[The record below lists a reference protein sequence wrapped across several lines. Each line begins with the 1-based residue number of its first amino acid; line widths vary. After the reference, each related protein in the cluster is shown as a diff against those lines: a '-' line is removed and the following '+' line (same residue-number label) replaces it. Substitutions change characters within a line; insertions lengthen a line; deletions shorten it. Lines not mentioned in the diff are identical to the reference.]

1 MDIILLG
8 VTVVSLGVALVMSIA
23 AWRVTR
29 DEKKRSAARVAALS
43 LAAGVD
49 DTPKGVSPQRI
60 VATEPSRESFPT
72 RIVLRAQEAAPA
84 PKPAMKAP
92 WAPAPFNSPDFAARQ
107 SASLTAVDMPLNQ
120 PRPEAHVPAERPARV
135 EAPVSHASGFLGA
148 EQTPRDTG
156 SRQKSLAF
164 AAIALF
170 AVLSGGLVWMMSGPR
185 GSSAAAVGPNSPLEL
200 VSLSHQRQNDK
211 LAVSGLVRNPVAGEP
226 IQNLSAV
233 VFLFDRMGTFVTS
246 SRANVDFLKL
256 GAGDESPF
264 VVAIDAPATVARYR
278 VSFRTDDG
286 VVRTSIDGARQSA
299 VKSRQLRVKL
309 SVSSEAVQSVTVR
322 QRNTSSCAAIFR
334 TSSRSPRLSSRSPR
348 ACSRRT
354 RAGSSSRAALS

>member
-8 VTVVSLGVALVMSIA
+8 ITVISLGVALVMSIA

-43 LAAGVD
+43 LAVGMED
-49 DTPKGVSPQRI
+49 ESSRESSP
-60 VATEPSRESFPT
+60 RESFPPESFA
-72 RIVLRAQEAAPA
+72 VKDVASAV
-84 PKPAMKAP
+84 KPAMKAP
-92 WAPAPFNSPDFAARQ
+92 WAPAPFQSPDFAAAKP
-107 SASLTAVDMPLNQ
+107 ASLTAVDMPLNQ
-120 PRPEAHVPAERPARV
+120 PRAEAYVPAGPPAPV

-148 EQTPRDTG
+148 EEIRRDTG
-156 SRQKSLAF
+156 SRQKTLAI

-185 GSSAAAVGPNSPLEL
+185 GTTATAVGPNSPLEL

-246 SRANVDFLKL
+246 SRAHVDFLKL

-264 VVAIDAPATVARYR
+264 VVALDAPATVARYR

-286 VVRTSIDGARQSA
+286 VVPHVDRRGETVGSQEST
-299 VKSRQLRVKL
+299 VKSQV
-309 SVSSEAVQSVTVR
+309 VSQ
-322 QRNTSSCAAIFR
+322 Q
-334 TSSRSPRLSSRSPR
+334 
-348 ACSRRT
+348 
-354 RAGSSSRAALS
+354 